1 MIFERRRSLNYS
13 STVSRVQGLKLL
25 LLFALLALELL
36 NPLNFEQASAQTP
49 FYQGKTIRI
58 IVGYQP
64 GDNHDQWARTYARF
78 LGKHIPGNP
87 EFVVQNMPGA
97 GAMIAANHVYNVTK
111 PDGLTLGAIG
121 GALIMAQITG
131 RKEVQFDWPKFTW
144 IGTPD
149 VGGHLLYVR
158 SDAPFKTVDDLRQA
172 SDPPKCSATGVGS
185 TGYDVPRLLQD
196 AMGLSFNVVSG
207 YPGGAEQDLAM
218 ERGEVHCRAIT
229 TAAFFAREP
238 FKTWHKSGFVRI
250 MIQTSRQR
258 DPKVPDVPTLFELME
273 QHKTLDIKR
282 RQALVYLG
290 AGGFGS
296 WPILSTPGL
305 PADRTTMLR
314 DAYAKTLKEPDFLAE
329 AKKNGW
335 ELRPVSGEELQ
346 VLAKEV
352 IDQPPEVVEWLKKLL
367 AK

>member
-1 MIFERRRSLNYS
+1 MLIRRSVYL
-13 STVSRVQGLKLL
+13 TCLL
-25 LLFALLALELL
+25 LIFGKCPA
-36 NPLNFEQASAQTP
+36 NAQTS
-49 FYQGKTIRI
+49 FYQGKTVRT
-58 IVGYQP
+58 IVGNLP
-64 GDNHDQWARTYARF
+64 GDTHDLFARAYARSM
-78 LGKHIPGNP
+78 GKHIAGTP
-87 EFVVQNMPGA
+87 EIIVQNMPGA
-97 GAMIAANHVYNVTK
+97 GTMIAANHVYNIAK
-111 PDGLTLGAIG
+111 PDGLTLGSLSP
-121 GALIMAQITG
+121 ALYYAQLTG
-131 RKEVQFDWPKFTW
+131 SKEVRFDWPKFTW
-144 IGTPD
+144 IGSPERN
-149 VGGHLLYVR
+149 GHVLFMR
-158 SDAPFKTVDDLRQA
+158 SDSPYKTLEDIRDA
-172 SDPPKCSATGVGS
+172 KEPPRCSATGVGTS
-185 TGYDVPRLLQD
+185 GHDVPKLFEETL
-196 AMGLSFNVVSG
+196 GLKFRIITG

-238 FKTWHKSGFVRI
+238 FKTWHKAGFIRI

-258 DPKVPDVPTLFELME
+258 NPKVSDVPTLFELME
-273 QHKTLDIKR
+273 QHKTPDIKR

-296 WPILSTPGL
+296 WPILSSPGL
-305 PADRTTMLR
+305 PGDRTAVLR
-314 DAYAKTLKEPDFLAE
+314 NAYAKTLKDPDFLAE